1 MSLDKLSKAMRENLM
16 RIENQAA
23 SDEFSIDSVATCKSS
38 ERRKR
43 AQRKSKQVATTLRE
57 EP

>member
-43 AQRKSKQVATTLRE
+43 AQRKSKQVVMTGRD

>member
-1 MSLDKLSKAMRENLM
+1 MRENLM

-43 AQRKSKQVATTLRE
+43 AQRKSKQVATTGRE
-57 EP
+57 GP

>member
-1 MSLDKLSKAMRENLM
+1 MSLDKLSKAMRENLI

-23 SDEFSIDSVATCKSS
+23 TDEFSIDSVATCKSS

-43 AQRKSKQVATTLRE
+43 AKRKSKQVTKTFSN